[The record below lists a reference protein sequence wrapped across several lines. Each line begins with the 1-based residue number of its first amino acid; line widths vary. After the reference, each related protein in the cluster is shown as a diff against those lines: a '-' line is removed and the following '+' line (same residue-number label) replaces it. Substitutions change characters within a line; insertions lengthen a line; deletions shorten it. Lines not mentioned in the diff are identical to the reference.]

1 LLGLSSLNLPL
12 SGGTLNGTLN
22 GTAAT
27 FASSVTTG
35 SDIFLGSGN
44 ASFKLDFSSGRGIVG
59 YNSTYSV
66 TGAIYI
72 DGAGN
77 NKNVILNPVS
87 TGNILVGTTTDNGSK
102 FQVNGAATFASS
114 VTNSSF

>member
-44 ASFKLDFSSGRGIVG
+44 ASFKLFSSGRGVLDTIQL
-59 YNSTYSV
+59 
-66 TGAIYI
+66 
-72 DGAGN
+72 
-77 NKNVILNPVS
+77 IL
-87 TGNILVGTTTDNGSK
+87 
-102 FQVNGAATFASS
+102 
-114 VTNSSF
+114 

>member
-44 ASFKLDFSSGRGIVG
+44 SFSFFQAVG
-59 YNSTYSV
+59 GCWIQFNLSV

-77 NKNVILNPVS
+77 NK
-87 TGNILVGTTTDNGSK
+87 T
-102 FQVNGAATFASS
+102 
-114 VTNSSF
+114 

>member
-22 GTAAT
+22 GTAT

-44 ASFKLDFSSGRGIVG
+44 ASFKLDFSSGRGVLDTIQFC
-59 YNSTYSV
+59 
-66 TGAIYI
+66 AIYI
-72 DGAGN
+72 DGGW
-77 NKNVILNPVS
+77 K
-87 TGNILVGTTTDNGSK
+87 
-102 FQVNGAATFASS
+102 
-114 VTNSSF
+114 